1 MVGEHWGAFQEAAIV
16 REVNYNLHRHLRLVP
31 LVTNPVL
38 AALPLGRLEP
48 GRRLALLPLESIRM
62 GDQEA
67 LELGRVQTKGCSS
80 EAVLRWAAKLHYYT
94 YYLLEF
100 LVVLFV
106 LEIPKLF
113 PWLPRYMYS
122 II

>member
-67 LELGRVQTKGCSS
+67 LELGRVQKRLHLPHTGSHNCTGL
-80 EAVLRWAAKLHYYT
+80 ARLVWGVLARQCCVGLQNFIITHIT
-94 YYLLEF
+94 Y
-100 LVVLFV
+100 
-106 LEIPKLF
+106 
-113 PWLPRYMYS
+113 
-122 II
+122 